1 MTELGMGR
9 ACGENPKMVEDI
21 CKWVTSEIDIP
32 VIVKITPNYTDSAVI
47 AEAAKRGGA
56 KAVTLTNTFPTLM
69 DPDPL
74 GIPWSAVGEEN
85 NVTYGGGCGSMIRPI
100 SLRKA
105 SEVANEV
112 PEIVI
117 FGSGGIIQGDHAMSF
132 LRYGASA
139 FQICS
144 AV

>member
-1 MTELGMGR
+1 
-9 ACGENPKMVEDI
+9 
-21 CKWVTSEIDIP
+21 
-32 VIVKITPNYTDSAVI
+32 
-47 AEAAKRGGA
+47 
-56 KAVTLTNTFPTLM
+56 M

-74 GIPWSAVGEEN
+74 GVPWYAVGEEN

-100 SLRKA
+100 SLRKT
-105 SEVANEV
+105 SEVAHEV
-112 PEIVI
+112 PELVI

-144 AV
+144 AIQDQDFATVLYDLKTSLQAHIYLS